1 MREVGITRSKSCNNL
16 LDRIRYYLCVSSFS
30 PLLWKGIL
38 PPNIEVLSLLLLHG
52 RVSIKDFL
60 ARRILLTIFQQVVP
74 FLTQKKKQLSIFSL
88 HCYETWK
95 VWNHF
100 ILWIGLQWCMLKFLE
115 SLMMQWKIQI
125 EAIFNKKKTYPE
137 NDVYAMLKLF
147 FSSKVK
153 DRCLCKYLTLI
164 FLFNFVVFNLFS
176 LKNS

>member
-1 MREVGITRSKSCNNL
+1 VWYKNLTRLLVKIGVDVNKKNYCWITSLTWRQEEFGILREVGITRSKSCNNL

-74 FLTQKKKQLSIFSL
+74 FLIQKKKQLSIFSL

-125 EAIFNKKKTYPE
+125 EASFNKKKPIQR
-137 NDVYAMLKLF
+137 MM
-147 FSSKVK
+147 SMQ
-153 DRCLCKYLTLI
+153 C
-164 FLFNFVVFNLFS
+164 
-176 LKNS
+176 

>member
-1 MREVGITRSKSCNNL
+1 LREVGITRSKSCNNL

>member
-1 MREVGITRSKSCNNL
+1 

-52 RVSIKDFL
+52 RVSIKDFI

-125 EAIFNKKKTYPE
+125 EASFNKKKTYPE

>member
-125 EAIFNKKKTYPE
+125 EASFNKKKTYPE